1 MREEALLAQAH
12 VLTKK
17 HEELAAATGQ
27 NFNLFKIL
35 GRETDEV
42 RTHSAIIAELLNPKG
57 SHGQGPVF
65 ARLFAKRFKIEI
77 PEAEID
83 SLQVWAEKTVGDN
96 SRIDILMV
104 AGDLCVVIENKIYA
118 GDQPKQ
124 LERYHEHAA
133 QWPCSKVIYLTL
145 HGDGPSDDSLG
156 ELPKDEVDC
165 RSYESDVL
173 AWLNDCIK
181 EVARVPQIREILAHY
196 EELLRKLT
204 GKSKGEVIMD
214 LKELL
219 GKKLDDEN
227 YNFQLVP
234 DIAKA
239 MTAFS
244 VETEWN
250 FWKSL
255 KARLEAGDQPWRLK
269 TLDADEA
276 GSIPVKEVDEGI
288 IEHAHT
294 GSRKTREYGWTFRV
308 KSDSNHE
315 RYKRDDVEVLLR
327 VECDGWGWGAYGF
340 IAVERMP
347 DGMRWLSRDEDV
359 YGLFDEWGERLSGLE
374 NWRTDATRWL
384 AWRYPSADIALQ
396 KMTGNWLA
404 PDVIRQLRKESA
416 VDPLVVDIQGTID
429 KLEKWSANSNPG
441 Q

>member
-196 EELLRKLT
+196 EE
-204 GKSKGEVIMD
+204 
-214 LKELL
+214 
-219 GKKLDDEN
+219 
-227 YNFQLVP
+227 
-234 DIAKA
+234 
-239 MTAFS
+239 
-244 VETEWN
+244 
-250 FWKSL
+250 
-255 KARLEAGDQPWRLK
+255 
-269 TLDADEA
+269 
-276 GSIPVKEVDEGI
+276 
-288 IEHAHT
+288 
-294 GSRKTREYGWTFRV
+294 
-308 KSDSNHE
+308 
-315 RYKRDDVEVLLR
+315 
-327 VECDGWGWGAYGF
+327 
-340 IAVERMP
+340 
-347 DGMRWLSRDEDV
+347 
-359 YGLFDEWGERLSGLE
+359 
-374 NWRTDATRWL
+374 
-384 AWRYPSADIALQ
+384 
-396 KMTGNWLA
+396 
-404 PDVIRQLRKESA
+404 
-416 VDPLVVDIQGTID
+416 
-429 KLEKWSANSNPG
+429 
-441 Q
+441 